1 MNKKISHKFL
11 MKAISLTAAMLI
23 LSGCG
28 EGARESP
35 AENLTENITLEA
47 FEKILED
54 IPEETAKQPETEE
67 EFHAAMVERSL
78 YSLGNTKRLKEKFQK
93 ARDGGEVTV
102 AYIGGSITEGIGGG
116 NNGCYAKL
124 SADMFAEK
132 FCTEN
137 LGKVNYINAGLSG
150 TPSNLG
156 VLRLQRDV
164 LDNSPD
170 IIFVEFA
177 VNDGQ
182 DKIAK
187 ESYESLVKTALEAES
202 DPAVILLFNVLE
214 SGYSAQEH
222 MKQIGTFYDLP
233 MISAADALTPEFEEG
248 RMTWQDYSDD
258 QSHPNKYGHG
268 LLCEF
273 IEYLYDKADAA
284 DAPEAYEIK
293 PGEVFGAPYANAR
306 LLTPLYGED
315 CVDCAGIV
323 GGNVAVKDMGA
334 FVMGNGSSSG
344 FTGCWQYSGGDEPMK
359 IHVSGSSFF
368 VIYKRDNKE
377 ERGAFDVYLNGEKL
391 TTVNTCQKDGW
402 GEAFSQQIIKFQT
415 TKEMDFELRPS
426 EGSEDKTIEILGF
439 AAAGKE

>member
-1 MNKKISHKFL
+1 MNIIK
-11 MKAISLTAAMLI
+11 SLKNFSMTAALIATMLM

-28 EGARESP
+28 AQETGLETG
-35 AENLTENITLEA
+35 TENITLEN
-47 FEKILED
+47 LENTL
-54 IPEETAKQPETEE
+54 ETTSGETAKQPETEE

-93 ARDGGEVTV
+93 ARDGEEVTI

-116 NNGCYAKL
+116 NDGCYAKL

-132 FCTEN
+132 FGTEKFGTEKFGN
-137 LGKVNYINAGLSG
+137 VNYINAGLSG

-202 DPAVILLFNVLE
+202 EPAVILLFNVIE
-214 SGYSAQEH
+214 SGYTAQEH

-248 RMTWQDYSDD
+248 RMTWQDYSGD
-258 QSHPNKYGHG
+258 QSHPNKFGHG

-284 DAPEAYEIK
+284 DAPAAYEVK
-293 PGEVFGAPYANAR
+293 PGEVFGSPYANAR

-315 CVDCAGIV
+315 CVDCV
-323 GGNVAVKDMGA
+323 GGNVAVKDTGA
-334 FVMGNGSSSG
+334 FAMGNGSSSG
-344 FTGCWQYSGGDEPMK
+344 FTGCWQYGGGDEPMK

-391 TTVNTCQKDGW
+391 TTVNTNQKDGW

-415 TKEMDFELRPS
+415 SKEMDFEIRPA

>member
-1 MNKKISHKFL
+1 MNRKNFL
-11 MKAISLTAAMLI
+11 KYIAALAAAMLM

-28 EGARESP
+28 AQETVPETG
-35 AENLTENITLEA
+35 AENSAENITLENVS
-47 FEKILED
+47 ED
-54 IPEETAKQPETEE
+54 IPGETAKQPETEE

-93 ARDGGEVTV
+93 ARDGEEVTV

-116 NNGCYAKL
+116 NDGCYAKL
-124 SADMFAEK
+124 SADMFGEK
-132 FCTEN
+132 F
-137 LGKVNYINAGLSG
+137 GKVNYINAGLSG

-202 DPAVILLFNVLE
+202 EPAVILLFNVLE

-222 MKQIGTFYDLP
+222 MKQIGAFYDLP

-248 RMTWQDYSDD
+248 RMTWKDYSGD

-284 DAPEAYEIK
+284 EKPEAYEIK

-315 CVDCAGIV
+315 CVDCAG
-323 GGNVAVKDMGA
+323 GNAAVRDMGA
-334 FVMGNGSSSG
+334 FAIGNGSSSG
-344 FTGCWQYSGGDEPMK
+344 FTGCWQYGGGDEPMK
-359 IHVSGSSFF
+359 VHVSGSSFF

-377 ERGAFDVYLNGEKL
+377 ERGAFDVYLNGERL

-415 TKEMDFELRPS
+415 SKEMDFEIRPS